1 MKNNLLKFRYLCFL
15 ILFPVFSFICY
26 TYWKLEYNNTVNIVT
41 KNGSSVLSAKIPPIP
56 RQKPLFLKRSNLN
69 KSIKSLPGNLREDAE
84 KCRSIIVVDWT
95 DKKIL
100 YEKNS
105 EKAYPIASLTKMF
118 TALQTCRLLKEKP
131 ERYQWDMAIPISPN
145 INKNVGRG
153 SEVDLDP
160 RETFSLEDLFSFM
173 LIHSAND
180 AAYQIAETLGDGKND
195 DAFVRAMNDTAKEIG
210 WKSFKFYNPHGLP
223 EKLRRSAVNSASA
236 RELAELSGMLLQF
249 PMVMKYAG
257 MPYKKIPAK
266 GVRKGHRDLYSR
278 HESVRRKRPY
288 IIGLKTGTTADA
300 GYCISTVAQKEDKI
314 IIVILLGCPNNATR
328 VSYSEKLAYWGLTQ

>member
-1 MKNNLLKFRYLCFL
+1 MKTMTIKFRYICFL
-15 ILFPVFSFICY
+15 ILFPAFLFVCHK
-26 TYWKLEYNNTVNIVT
+26 YWQLENSNTVNIFT
-41 KNGSSVLSAKIPPIP
+41 KNGSSVLSAKIPPVP
-56 RQKPLFLKRSNLN
+56 REKPLFLKRTEFS
-69 KSIKSLPGNLREDAE
+69 KSLKQLPTNLRENVE

-95 DKKIL
+95 NKKII

-131 ERYQWDMAIPISPN
+131 ERFQWDMAIPISKN

-160 RETFSLEDLFSFM
+160 RETFTLEDLFSFM

-195 DAFVRAMNDTAKEIG
+195 DEFVRAMNNTAKEIG
-210 WKSFKFYNPHGLP
+210 WKSFRFYNPHGLP
-223 EKLRRSAVNSASA
+223 EKLRKNAVNSASA

-249 PMVMKYAG
+249 PIVMKYAG

-266 GVRKGHRDLYSR
+266 GVRTGHRDLYNR

-288 IIGLKTGTTADA
+288 IIGLKTGTTASA
-300 GYCISTVAQKEDKI
+300 GYCISTVAQKEDKV
-314 IIVILLGCPNNATR
+314 IIVILLGCPNNSTR
-328 VSYSEKLAYWGLTQ
+328 VSFSEKLAYWGLTQ